1 MVSNRRIG
9 VRVFVGATRLT
20 WKPVVNVGADD
31 GPQLGLLMD
40 LSVTGAGLF
49 APTFPRVR
57 VDDLVVIGVDDGR
70 AVVDVRR
77 VSPTDTADLRY
88 YRVEFVSVEPAFERA
103 VYDVIGRG
111 RPNESTR

>member
-20 WKPVVNVGADD
+20 WKPVVNAGADD

-77 VSPTDTADLRY
+77 VSPTDTAGTVTGIVGVTPADW
-88 YRVEFVSVEPAFERA
+88 VEAVPSPAALPA
-103 VYDVIGRG
+103 VT
-111 RPNESTR
+111 S